1 MNVGIG
7 NEAGQFHFWEY
18 INWIFSTVPFRAK
31 IVLKVIFVFLEEE
44 STGLKLHRP
53 VEPIPDH
60 DWKAGS
66 QFKH

>member
-1 MNVGIG
+1 
-7 NEAGQFHFWEY
+7 
-18 INWIFSTVPFRAK
+18 
-31 IVLKVIFVFLEEE
+31 VIFVFLEEE

-66 QFKH
+66 QFKHKKLS